1 MHGSKNEPVGDA
13 LQLTTLQSANDD
25 DWAKIE
31 FSHSSP
37 LFDG

>member
-25 DWAKIE
+25 DLAKIE

-37 LFDG
+37 LFD